1 MAGRG
6 GRGGK
11 TSSLTQE
18 QLQAMGCIGKDMPQV
33 QLAPPPTFPPLMSK
47 PVTMETT
54 ASQNYQ
60 ILWKEDFLSHMR
72 DSPYYIMPK
81 LTKANIL
88 RYSDQYNNALENSKT
103 KTKADIPWQLMPS
116 ELSPMFN
123 KRKTNSAA
131 GGTNVP
137 SKKSKTANI
146 DDRLKVLE
154 EKEKTDG
161 DPELNEK
168 KASDSEAEE
177 EEEED
182 GMKADDEM
190 DDENDYGNSYFDNG
204 EAYNEEDDNL
214 DDGPVY

>member
-1 MAGRG
+1 MAGR

-60 ILWKEDFLSHMR
+60 ILWKEDFLNHMR
-72 DSPYYIMPK
+72 DSPYYITPK
-81 LTKANIL
+81 VTKANIL
-88 RYSDQYNNALENSKT
+88 RYSDQYANALENSKT
-103 KTKADIPWQLMPS
+103 KIKADIPWNLMPS

-123 KRKTNSAA
+123 KRKTSAK
-131 GGTNVP
+131 TTVP
-137 SKKSKTANI
+137 AKKSKAANI
-146 DDRLKVLE
+146 DDTLKVLE
-154 EKEKTDG
+154 EKEKTDV
-161 DPELNEK
+161 DPDLNEK

-182 GMKADDEM
+182 LRADDEM

>member
-6 GRGGK
+6 RGGK
-11 TSSLTQE
+11 SSSLTQE

-47 PVTMETT
+47 PVTMEAT

-60 ILWKEDFLSHMR
+60 ILWKEDFLNHMR

-81 LTKANIL
+81 VTKTNIL
-88 RYSDQYNNALENSKT
+88 RYSDQYVNALENSKA
-103 KTKADIPWQLMPS
+103 KAKADIPWQLMPS

-123 KRKTNSAA
+123 KRKANGESGA
-131 GGTNVP
+131 VP

-146 DDRLKVLE
+146 DDKLKVLE
-154 EKEKTDG
+154 EKEKTDV
-161 DPELNEK
+161 DPEANEK

-182 GMKADDEM
+182 TKADDEM